1 MQVTGEQEALI
12 KFADPGVLD
21 GVKSRLKPVMK
32 LSGVTFSY
40 PGTSKEV
47 LSDVSVKLCMASR
60 IALVGPNGAG
70 LPQAPIPKPSTL
82 NPKFETLAPLPFFL
96 FPLSIIRTLLP
107 INGLNRFPSF

>member
-1 MQVTGEQEALI
+1 LKKQVTGEQEALI

-40 PGTSKEV
+40 PGTNKEV
-47 LSDVSVKLCMASR
+47 LSNVSVKLCMASR

-70 LPQAPIPKPSTL
+70 LPYTPIHQPSTL
-82 NPKFETLAPLPFFL
+82 DQNFEALFL
-96 FPLSIIRTLLP
+96 SFPLSFPPFPQSVYRLP
-107 INGLNRFPSF
+107 IT